1 MLGDFV
7 VVKRTGSVHAI
18 IAITMFIYML
28 ASIFSPPP
36 PCSAALLLICPA
48 IFFIE
53 VLHVD
58 LYGRFVMREK
68 YCARNI
74 KKRNRT

>member
-28 ASIFSPPP
+28 ASIFRPPP
-36 PCSAALLLICPA
+36 PP
-48 IFFIE
+48 
-53 VLHVD
+53 
-58 LYGRFVMREK
+58 EK
-68 YCARNI
+68 GKY
-74 KKRNRT
+74 